1 MTRRLSKFRSLEIK
15 ANYTCNSF
23 CPHCCAGNRTVKNS
37 MSHDEI
43 RENLEWF
50 IETYGIEEL
59 CLSGGEPTVHPS
71 FAENIRLSREKG
83 LCLYL
88 HTNGISFGKAHF
100 ASRHA
105 PFISRVLVGLSCHN
119 EASCGELTGIG
130 KSFHARL
137 DGIVNLQNQN
147 VPLRTNCVVLR
158 QNYKNLPDIGKLLL
172 SLNVKKALFTLP
184 FFFERCDEHVKA
196 FVPPDLSE
204 VTPYL
209 QETLESLTGAG
220 RSVFVQGLPPCRL
233 GPFEPYAEIDP
244 DRAFVDYNHQKENH
258 GFLFS
263 GMLGY
268 QQNDGC
274 RACQHGAVCWGFPP
288 SGALG
293 STFPEFS

>member
-1 MTRRLSKFRSLEIK
+1 M
-15 ANYTCNSF
+15 
-23 CPHCCAGNRTVKNS
+23 KNS

-220 RSVFVQGLPPCRL
+220 RFVFVQGLPPCRL
-233 GPFEPYAEIDP
+233 APSNPMPKSIPTGPLLITTTRKKIMDFCSPACWDISRMMDAG
-244 DRAFVDYNHQKENH
+244 RASTERSAGASRHPERLDQHSRSFYDHC
-258 GFLFS
+258 
-263 GMLGY
+263 
-268 QQNDGC
+268 C
-274 RACQHGAVCWGFPP
+274 RPAVC
-288 SGALG
+288 
-293 STFPEFS
+293 

>member
-1 MTRRLSKFRSLEIK
+1 M
-15 ANYTCNSF
+15 
-23 CPHCCAGNRTVKNS
+23 
-37 MSHDEI
+37 
-43 RENLEWF
+43 
-50 IETYGIEEL
+50 
-59 CLSGGEPTVHPS
+59 
-71 FAENIRLSREKG
+71 
-83 LCLYL
+83 
-88 HTNGISFGKAHF
+88 
-100 ASRHA
+100 
-105 PFISRVLVGLSCHN
+105 
-119 EASCGELTGIG
+119 
-130 KSFHARL
+130 
-137 DGIVNLQNQN
+137 
-147 VPLRTNCVVLR
+147 PLRTNCVVLR